1 MYHFRDGRNIAKL
14 QFENQFV
21 GQHVILTGP
30 SRIPLSLS
38 YAAIR
43 DEAALTFALEDIR
56 DSNDT
61 KANTTQR
68 MLEAV
73 RKYCSNPKLEW
84 TEFFP

>member
-1 MYHFRDGRNIAKL
+1 MTQRRFTTKDSLGNVYYL
-14 QFENQFV
+14 VV